1 MPTFNARA
9 SEMIA
14 SGSTAHCTTGVD
26 TAKLHFEHIM
36 EEPVASGVIGV
47 LHLPHTDAKSTFVQ
61 LVMGPKRVP
70 PDFETGER

>member
-1 MPTFNARA
+1 
-9 SEMIA
+9 
-14 SGSTAHCTTGVD
+14 
-26 TAKLHFEHIM
+26 M